1 MKLVFNKNSMAAQI
15 APLMGST
22 VNKLDIPSIG
32 GILFEAKD
40 GECTMTTYDLQKG
53 LKIKANAEVLEEG
66 SCVINA
72 QRFYSAV
79 RAFSED
85 TVTLTVGDDKQ
96 ATLKCGKSR
105 LQMNSMPGSDFPEIP
120 ALTSKINFLIPQ
132 GVLKKLINKVS
143 YAMAANDHRNVLNG
157 CYVRIN
163 KDKLMLVAC
172 DGFKI
177 AKCEADKSCKHMDE
191 DELIHRL
198 SFIIPNKTVFELVRL
213 LEDGEED
220 ISIFLTKRHIV
231 FTNGEYSFFSRLVDG
246 EYIDFDK
253 LFSGSYKI
261 FCKVDRKGFL
271 DILERSLIVTEERI
285 AGFNKTHITLD
296 INRDNGGISVSA
308 LNAQSA
314 IYDDIECDI
323 EGGDLVINF
332 NNKFLTETL
341 RSVETDKVKISLN
354 TYLSAALIEPVKD
367 ENVENAEN
375 EEAEENA
382 DGEEKVKREE
392 NDIFLLLPVRTR

>member
-1 MKLVFNKNSMAAQI
+1 MKLVFNKNSMASLI

-53 LKIKANAEVLEEG
+53 LKIKADVEIIEEG

-79 RAFSED
+79 RAFSDD
-85 TVTLTVGDDKQ
+85 TITLTVGDDKQ

-120 ALTSKINFLIPQ
+120 PLTSKINFLIPQ
-132 GVLKKLINKVS
+132 CVLKKLINKVA
-143 YAMAANDHRNVLNG
+143 YAMAVNDHRNVLNG
-157 CYVRIN
+157 CCVRIN
-163 KDKLMLVAC
+163 KDRLMLVAC

-177 AKCEADKSCKHMDE
+177 AKCEADRSCVHMDD

-198 SFIIPNKTVFELVRL
+198 SFIIPNKTILELVRL
-213 LEDGEED
+213 LEDSEEN
-220 ISIFLTKRHIV
+220 ISVFLTKRHIV
-231 FTNGEYSFFSRLVDG
+231 FTNGEYSFFSKLVEG

-261 FCKVDRKGFL
+261 FCDIDKNNFL

-296 INRDNGGISVSA
+296 INRDNGGIAISA

-314 IYDDIECDI
+314 IYDNIECDI

-341 RSVETDKVKISLN
+341 RSVETDRVKVSLN
-354 TYLSAALIEPVKD
+354 TYLSAALIEPIKQDEEDED
-367 ENVENAEN
+367 ENE
-375 EEAEENA
+375 
-382 DGEEKVKREE
+382 DKVKREE

>member
-53 LKIKANAEVLEEG
+53 LKIRADVEVIEEG

-72 QRFYSAV
+72 QRFFSAV
-79 RAFSED
+79 RAFSGD
-85 TVTLTVGDDKQ
+85 SITLTVGDDKQ

-105 LQMNSMPGSDFPEIP
+105 LQMNSMPGGDFPEIP

-132 GVLKKLINKVS
+132 CVLKKLIGKVS
-143 YAMAANDHRNVLNG
+143 YAMAVNDHRNVLNG

-163 KDKLMLVAC
+163 KDRLMLVAC

-177 AKCEADKSCKHMDE
+177 AKCEADKSCTHMDE

-198 SFIIPNKTVFELVRL
+198 SFIIPNKTVYELAKL
-213 LEDGEED
+213 LEDSEEN
-220 ISIFLTKRHIV
+220 ISVYLTKRHIV
-231 FTNGEYSFFSRLVDG
+231 FTNGEFSFFSRLVDG

-261 FCKVDRKGFL
+261 FCDVDRKAFL

-296 INRDNGGISVSA
+296 ISRDNGGISISA

-314 IYDDIECDI
+314 IYDDIECKI
-323 EGGDLVINF
+323 EGGDLIINF
-332 NNKFLTETL
+332 NNKYLTETL
-341 RSVETDKVKISLN
+341 RSVETDMVKISLN
-354 TYLSAALIEPVKD
+354 TYLSAALIQPIKPEGG
-367 ENVENAEN
+367 EGEEASAEN
-375 EEAEENA
+375 TES
-382 DGEEKVKREE
+382 GEEKVKREE

>member
-32 GILFEAKD
+32 GILFEARD

-72 QRFYSAV
+72 QRFFSAV
-79 RAFSED
+79 RAFSGD

-96 ATLKCGKSR
+96 AVLKCGKSR

-132 GVLKKLINKVS
+132 CVLKKLINKVS
-143 YAMAANDHRNVLNG
+143 YAMAVNDHRSVLNG

-177 AKCEADKSCKHMDE
+177 AKCEADHSCTHMDE

-198 SFIIPNKTVFELVRL
+198 SFIIPNKTVLELVRL
-213 LEDGEED
+213 LDDSEDD
-220 ISIFLTKRHIV
+220 ISIYLTKRHIV
-231 FTNGEYSFFSRLVDG
+231 FTDGEYHFFSRLVEG

-261 FCKVDRKGFL
+261 FCNIERKPFL

-296 INRDNGGISVSA
+296 INREKGGISVSA

-314 IYDDIECDI
+314 IYDDIECNID
-323 EGGDLVINF
+323 GGDLVINF

-341 RSVETDKVKISLN
+341 RSVDTEKVKMSFN
-354 TYLSAALIEPVKD
+354 TYLSAALIEPV
-367 ENVENAEN
+367 
-375 EEAEENA
+375 AEENSEEPA
-382 DGEEKVKREE
+382 DGEEEKVSRQE

>member
-32 GILFEAKD
+32 GILFEARD

-53 LKIKANAEVLEEG
+53 LKIKANAEVIEEG

-72 QRFYSAV
+72 QRFFSAV
-79 RAFSED
+79 RAFSGD
-85 TVTLTVGDDKQ
+85 TITLTVGDDKQ
-96 ATLKCGKSR
+96 AVLKCGKSR

-132 GVLKKLINKVS
+132 CVLKKLINKVS
-143 YAMAANDHRNVLNG
+143 YAMAVNDHRSVLNG

-177 AKCEADKSCKHMDE
+177 AKCEADKSCTHMDD

-198 SFIIPNKTVFELVRL
+198 SFIIPNKTVLELVRL
-213 LEDGEED
+213 LDDSEDD
-220 ISIFLTKRHIV
+220 ISIYITKRHIV
-231 FTNGEYSFFSRLVDG
+231 FTDGEYHFFSRLVEG

-261 FCKVDRKGFL
+261 FCNIERKPFL

-296 INRDNGGISVSA
+296 INREKGGISVSA

-323 EGGDLVINF
+323 DGGDLVINF

-341 RSVETDKVKISLN
+341 RSVDTEKVKMSFN
-354 TYLSAALIEPVKD
+354 TYLSAALIEPVAD
-367 ENVENAEN
+367 ENTADDENNADPAEN
-375 EEAEENA
+375 
-382 DGEEKVKREE
+382 GEEKVKRQE